1 MGVKGNPEIVQ
12 KNRGPMDYWSALT
25 SKVPLGRMAV
35 VVSTWAITSR
45 AALVERSMND
55 SGEQGGEAI
64 AHVDATLIPVSVV
77 GLGVPY

>member
-1 MGVKGNPEIVQ
+1 
-12 KNRGPMDYWSALT
+12 
-25 SKVPLGRMAV
+25 MAV
-35 VVSTWAITSR
+35 VVSTRAITSR

-77 GLGVPY
+77 GLGVLIDDIHCFYHGLFQQNA